1 MRLSGRVGVS
11 HLTAS
16 GKPLSISV
24 STMSQKITSKNLSY
38 STSLPPFL
46 AALHAQAGNATGP
59 DPLLARQRR
68 AVKKRSA
75 SEEAEDVPLVVDELG
90 NAVAVDVEKD
100 GTVKEKETT
109 ADAATEE
116 AEEDAKDAAA
126 SKRSEGKAEFG
137 ARKRKAGR
145 VVGDDNDQ
153 ESKEKTVDVV
163 SNTASKSE
171 APLASDSK
179 EKKPK
184 KKAKKIKLSF
194 DEED

>member
-1 MRLSGRVGVS
+1 
-11 HLTAS
+11 
-16 GKPLSISV
+16 
-24 STMSQKITSKNLSY
+24 MSQKITSKNLSY
-38 STSLPPFL
+38 SSDLPPFL
-46 AALHAQAGNATGP
+46 AALHAQAGNTTGP

-75 SEEAEDVPLVVDELG
+75 SEEAEDVPLVVDDLG

-109 ADAATEE
+109 GDAATEE
-116 AEEDAKDAAA
+116 AEEVAKDAA
-126 SKRSEGKAEFG
+126 SKKTEGKAEFG
-137 ARKRKAGR
+137 ARKRKAGKVIR
-145 VVGDDNDQ
+145 DDDEQ
-153 ESKEKTVDVV
+153 EPKQKTDEAVSKTD
-163 SNTASKSE
+163 SKPE
-171 APLASDSK
+171 APSTSDSK